1 MIKKY
6 FFIALVSF
14 ILITP
19 AYSAGDGNSENDT
32 NMGVKKLDPY
42 KFATRKIKK
51 AKKLEK
57 KGKIKKAN
65 KLYKIALEYL
75 LKANAKDPANPD
87 ILNYLGFSNRK
98 LGNFVDAEIYY
109 LMGLE
114 IDPTHNGINEH
125 LGEFYAKTNRL
136 SKAKE
141 RLEVLKSCNCEE
153 YDKLKEVIE
162 GTK

>member
-1 MIKKY
+1 
-6 FFIALVSF
+6 V
-14 ILITP
+14 
-19 AYSAGDGNSENDT
+19 
-32 NMGVKKLDPY
+32 
-42 KFATRKIKK
+42 
-51 AKKLEK
+51 
-57 KGKIKKAN
+57 
-65 KLYKIALEYL
+65 LYIIRYL

-125 LGEFYAKTNRL
+125 LGEFYAESNRL

-141 RLEVLKSCNCEE
+141 RLEVLKGCNCEE
-153 YDKLKEVIE
+153 YDKLKEVIR
-162 GTK
+162 GAK